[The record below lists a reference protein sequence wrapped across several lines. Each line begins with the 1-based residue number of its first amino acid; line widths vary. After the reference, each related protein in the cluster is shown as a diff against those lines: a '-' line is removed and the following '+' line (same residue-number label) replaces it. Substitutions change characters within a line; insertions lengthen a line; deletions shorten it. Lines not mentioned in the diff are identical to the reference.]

1 MTGLHL
7 RRCPW
12 SRGRRKEGATR
23 EGCSRQRKGSAPRA
37 EEAAEKPSRWDV
49 KLAGAPHRGLPGPQ
63 AFFFFL
69 TQIEMGSHGRV
80 RRDSALFK
88 ALTT

>member
-1 MTGLHL
+1 M
-7 RRCPW
+7 
-12 SRGRRKEGATR
+12 
-23 EGCSRQRKGSAPRA
+23 EGCSRQREHKGSDANTCLAPSRNDKKGSVPRA
-37 EEAAEKPSRWDV
+37 EEAAEKPRRWDGE
-49 KLAGAPHRGLPGPQ
+49 LAGAPHRGLPGPQ

-69 TQIEMGSHGRV
+69 TQIEMGSHRRV